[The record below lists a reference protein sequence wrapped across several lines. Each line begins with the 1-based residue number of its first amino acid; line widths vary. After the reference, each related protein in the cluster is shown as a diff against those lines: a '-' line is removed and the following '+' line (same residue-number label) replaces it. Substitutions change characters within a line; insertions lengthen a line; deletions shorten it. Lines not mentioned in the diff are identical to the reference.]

1 METLFSWLTAVTW
14 KGSLLVAAMLLLH
27 TLLRRWI
34 PAGWRHALLLVA
46 LIRLALPI
54 APASPLSI
62 FNLAAAPAGAPLIQ
76 IVPVVSGSTEPIVI
90 PRRVPL
96 TPDRNVSATTVALL
110 IVWGAGAL
118 LVGGTVL
125 RRSMR
130 VSQRLSDV
138 TEISRPDLIALLDS
152 ARAAIGVRRS
162 VKLAT
167 TSAIDTPSLHGWFR
181 PVLLLP
187 LQLVASFSPEQ
198 LRFIFLH
205 EMAHLRRADVPV
217 NWFIAAVH
225 AINWFNPLVWLA
237 VSRLAEDRELACDE
251 LALSKVG
258 NQERTAYGQT
268 VLQLLDQMRTP
279 SLVPGLVGMSSPH
292 DQIKRRILMIA
303 TFRNTSRFSLLFG
316 AATLVVALV
325 TLTDASAGERRV
337 FRHHM
342 GPISPEA
349 KASME
354 RLEVPMNLDLA
365 LATVDEVLSAISA
378 RTGVAIDTNGID
390 ADARAKRLTLKA
402 TDLPA
407 HLLLIETLSAVG
419 LTAEFTA
426 SGAVVKKADDD
437 HHAFTHVIP
446 AHGAGSHEGD
456 RHVIFINKNG
466 DVDVDVDA
474 DGVTPVIEPDDV
486 IVEKDRVVIK
496 RFDLRKTEG
505 DSASGVTRRKLKIHG
520 SEGQPAGTLEI
531 EVQKAP

>member
-14 KGSLLVAAMLLLH
+14 KGSLLIGAMLLLH
-27 TLLRRWI
+27 TFLRRWI

-46 LIRLALPI
+46 LVRLALPI
-54 APASPLSI
+54 APESPLSI
-62 FNLAAAPAGAPLIQ
+62 FNLTVSPQRAPFIQ
-76 IVPVVSGSTEPIVI
+76 IVPVASGSTEPIVI
-90 PRRVPL
+90 PRRVPP
-96 TPDRNVSATTVALL
+96 TPDRTASPTTVAL
-110 IVWGAGAL
+110 ITIWAAGAL
-118 LVGGTVL
+118 LVAGTVV

-130 VSQRLSDV
+130 MSRRLSDV
-138 TEISRPDLIALLDS
+138 SDIHRPDLIALLDS
-152 ARAAIGVRRS
+152 ARTAIGVRRK

-167 TSAIDTPSLHGWFR
+167 TSEIDTPSLHGWFR

-187 LQLVASFSPEQ
+187 SQVVESFSPEQ

-237 VSRLAEDRELACDE
+237 VTRLEEDRELACDE

-258 NQERTAYGQT
+258 HQERTAYGRT
-268 VLQLLDQMRTP
+268 VLQLLDQLRTP
-279 SLVPGLVGMSSPH
+279 SLVPGLVGMSSTH

-316 AATLVVALV
+316 AATLAVALV

-337 FRHHM
+337 FRHHI
-342 GPISPEA
+342 GPVSPEA

-354 RLEVPMNLDLA
+354 RLDVPMNLDLS
-365 LATVDEVLSAISA
+365 LASVDEVLNAISA
-378 RTGVAIDTNGID
+378 RTGVAIDTTAID
-390 ADARAKRLTLKA
+390 ADTRAKRMTLKA

-426 SGAVVKKADDD
+426 DGAVVKKGDDD
-437 HHAFTHVIP
+437 HHEFTHVIP

-466 DVDVDVDA
+466 DVDVDVDT
-474 DGVTPVIEPDDV
+474 VTPVIDPDDV
-486 IVEKDRVVIK
+486 VVEKDRVVIK

-505 DSASGVTRRKLKIHG
+505 DSAPGVTRRKLKIHG
-520 SEGQPAGTLEI
+520 GDGQPAGTLEI
-531 EVQKAP
+531 EVQKTP

>member
-46 LIRLALPI
+46 LVRLALPI

-62 FNLAAAPAGAPLIQ
+62 FNLAAAPAAVPRIQ
-76 IVPVVSGSTEPIVI
+76 IVPVANGSIEPIVI
-90 PRRVPL
+90 PRRIPA
-96 TPDRNVSATTVALL
+96 TQQHTASPTTVAL
-110 IVWGAGAL
+110 IMIWAAGAL

-125 RRSMR
+125 RRSLR
-130 VSQRLSDV
+130 VSRRLSDV
-138 TEISRPDLIALLDS
+138 SDISRPDLIALLDS
-152 ARAAIGVRRS
+152 ARAAIGVRRN

-167 TSAIDTPSLHGWFR
+167 TSGIDTPSLHGWFR

-187 LQLVASFSPEQ
+187 SPLLESFSPEQ

-205 EMAHLRRADVPV
+205 EMAHLRRADVPL

-251 LALSKVG
+251 LALSRVG
-258 NQERTAYGQT
+258 KQERTAYGQT
-268 VLQLLDQMRTP
+268 VLQLLDQLRTP
-279 SLVPGLVGMSSPH
+279 SLVPGLVGMSSTH

-316 AATLVVALV
+316 AATLAVALV
-325 TLTDASAGERRV
+325 TLTDASAGERRA
-337 FRHHM
+337 FQRHM
-342 GPISPEA
+342 GALSPEA

-354 RLEVPMNLDLA
+354 RLEVPMNLDLV
-365 LATVDEVLSAISA
+365 LASVDEVLGAITA
-378 RTGVAIDTNGID
+378 RTGVAIDTTQID
-390 ADARAKRLTLKA
+390 SETRAKRMTLKA

-407 HLLLIETLSAVG
+407 HLLLVETLSAVG

-426 SGAVVKKADDD
+426 DGAVVKKGDD
-437 HHAFTHVIP
+437 HHGEFTHVIP
-446 AHGAGSHEGD
+446 AHGAGSHKGD
-456 RHVIFINKNG
+456 RHVIFINKRSS
-466 DVDVDVDA
+466 DA
-474 DGVTPVIEPDDV
+474 DADVEVPEIDADDV

-505 DSASGVTRRKLKIHG
+505 DSASGVTRRKLKIHA
-520 SEGQPAGTLEI
+520 SDGQPAGTLEI
-531 EVQKAP
+531 EVHKAP